1 MPLSGLR
8 TAADVLIEVAPR
20 RVVLVL
26 RRNPPAG
33 WAIPGGFVEVGEPVE
48 IAATREA
55 FEETGLEVELSELFH
70 VYSDPERDPRF
81 HTISVVFIGR
91 ASGEPSAGDDAAQA
105 GVFGEDDLPT
115 NLAFDHGL
123 ILADYF
129 HYRRTGVRPPPRPRH
144 RHQLT
149 PEDRQQLLL
158 IARQAIQET
167 SAPDPPTRPGQLS
180 ERLFESAGV
189 FVSLHRGADLRGCI
203 GTFARDRPL
212 HQAVREM
219 AAAAAFEDP
228 RFPPV
233 GTDEVD
239 SIEIEISL
247 LSSLRRTEPQFV
259 MPGLHGVSIV
269 LGERKGV
276 FLPQVASEAGW
287 DRATLLEQTCLKA
300 GLPANAWSD
309 PAAEVSVFT
318 AEVFGDAQ
326 SGQSRGDGSLQ
337 RSKP

>member
-1 MPLSGLR
+1 
-8 TAADVLIEVAPR
+8 
-20 RVVLVL
+20 
-26 RRNPPAG
+26 
-33 WAIPGGFVEVGEPVE
+33 
-48 IAATREA
+48 
-55 FEETGLEVELSELFH
+55 
-70 VYSDPERDPRF
+70 
-81 HTISVVFIGR
+81 
-91 ASGEPSAGDDAAQA
+91 
-105 GVFGEDDLPT
+105 
-115 NLAFDHGL
+115 
-123 ILADYF
+123 
-129 HYRRTGVRPPPRPRH
+129 
-144 RHQLT
+144 
-149 PEDRQQLLL
+149 
-158 IARQAIQET
+158 
-167 SAPDPPTRPGQLS
+167 
-180 ERLFESAGV
+180 
-189 FVSLHRGADLRGCI
+189 
-203 GTFARDRPL
+203 
-212 HQAVREM
+212 M